1 MNIVQYTIST
11 IFRVLSLIVIV
22 DVFLSFF
29 VPPDNRI
36 RMLLDQIVGPMLR
49 PIQRILPP
57 IANLDFSPIVLLI
70 IIQVLESLLIRLL

>member
-1 MNIVQYTIST
+1 MNFVQYTIST

-22 DVFLSFF
+22 DIFLSFF
-29 VPPDNRI
+29 VPPYNRI
-36 RMLLDQIVGPMLR
+36 RMILDQIVGPMLR

-70 IIQVLESLLIRLL
+70 IIQVVESLLIRLL

>member
-49 PIQRILPP
+49 PIQLILPP